1 MPFSSRH
8 TTLAPL
14 RPQSQRSF
22 SLSLLH
28 RYALIVLALC
38 SILLSAAALSAAPSG
53 AVFSLELLAEIEF
66 LEFDLAL
73 GFWSVLGKN
82 PALERT
88 ILVESPYASSLA
100 YLCKNHA
107 AMLKY
112 EILLDDVAFSLTP
125 TPLPK
130 GEGQNPRLSLL
141 PLEPSPLG
149 RGQGEGQDTTSRP
162 IPRRVQRTSRTLN
175 QQQPKNTTPP
185 DDTPQTS
192 INAPLS
198 TNASLSTNAVLSTSA
213 ALTTENIIRA
223 LAAQRLSLLST
234 PSVDVNA
241 WADSLGVRRGAVDGA
256 VSRKGT
262 EAIPFG
268 GQTYNFQ
275 AKFDST
281 QLSNAL
287 RMKLGDR
294 LLGSE
299 YRPEQTLPLDE
310 YLNNRTDF
318 MRRQAQDSILQHYDF
333 RRPFKLELSSI
344 LGQANNFN
352 VPFPQNPLTTI
363 FGKPELRLNA
373 NIEINLRIGS
383 MWNTSLGGQ
392 ASTLGQVQWV
402 PVFQP
407 NVQANVDAKLGDKFN
422 INLDMN
428 TLRQFEFDNL
438 TRLAYDGEPDEIFRR
453 IEFGNVS
460 LNSPSAFIGGSQA
473 LFGVRAD
480 FQFGP
485 VYLKTVASM
494 KRGQSRV
501 ATVKGGSV
509 KQPIMLRAYDYADN
523 HFFINLA
530 HKTVVWPV
538 FERGGFPL
546 QATVNTQLYRVK
558 AVEVW
563 ESTPDLRDVQA
574 ADVLA
579 IDTLRPLSEARRDT
593 LINGTP
599 SYTLAEKRRLFDST
613 GINAGFVEKGRFR
626 LLRENERYTFDAN
639 LGTLRILNLRRDRS
653 YAIAYRLEGATQAN
667 EDDIVYGT
675 LQNTID
681 PAIDT
686 AKISVLQL
694 IYRPNMQ
701 PAFRN
706 IWARQRQ
713 NVYFIGAT
721 NVSRDPK
728 DTRINFWYLRQNNDS
743 TDILPGAQDK
753 LATVLGVD
761 RVNNTSGAATPDGLF
776 DIHLGYIFDQARG
789 EITFTSLEPFRRGLI
804 DYFTSKGNADQANQF
819 IFASVYDTTRDAAR
833 LDARFDRFVI
843 SGEVSGQASNRI
855 NLPNAFNLAP
865 GSVKVRLNGAVLT
878 EFQDFRVEYFT
889 GQVEILNPQALLPNA
904 NVEVEYEQNDAFNL
918 ATRSM
923 LGLRLDLDTK
933 SFLRSRDL
941 KLDLGLTVVNYSM
954 DNPAARIRLSEEPL
968 SNTMLGV
975 DGQATLNAD
984 WLTKALD
991 WLPFYDTKAPSSF
1004 NIKGEAAWS
1013 LSNPNTRPSEI
1024 ASDSNKAAVYI
1035 DDFEATQR
1043 IYALGVQAAQ
1053 WKYASPPQN
1062 TGIPNLQTLT
1072 RLDSAQR
1079 YRGAMRWYTFNE
1091 GRVPPTQVYPNRAV
1105 AVGIAGTPPLRPLEI
1120 DFNPYERGIYNTN
1133 PSFVDSLTYL
1143 FNPAPPPTGLGD
1155 TTEYK
1160 RLAADP
1166 ILRNTLFGFR
1176 EKNRIWGGIMRTLS
1190 AFNLNFDNE
1199 NMDFIEIVLRVDGRS
1214 DPQTKMYIDVGQISE
1229 DIIPNGILD
1238 TEDGIVPGRETP
1250 NGRIAEGE
1258 LGEDVGID
1266 GLNNAQEKSDS
1277 LVSALSSVSPLVQAK
1292 YRNLTAQLYSNPNIR
1307 RERDPARDDFNYD
1320 FRRFSTVAANAQQ
1333 RDSDFVSF
1341 NGLENNNQ
1349 FTDFQFPDTE
1359 IQNQN
1364 NGQII
1369 ARADDYFRY
1378 EVNLTPDR
1386 ATNPQFV
1393 NSVNG
1398 WITLRI
1404 PLRGARTE
1412 VGRPLFTNIQYVRA
1426 LWVGGRFKAQII
1438 DWRFVGS
1445 QWIRQ
1450 PVQVGRTERGVP
1462 LLDSTTLSVGFV
1474 GREENSGAPFFY
1486 TMPPGVFPPVNRNNF
1501 LNPTQF
1507 GNEQSLLMQVNGL
1520 RQGDER
1526 SVARFFRPFD
1536 AFFYK
1541 EMKFFLHGGENIT
1554 YTPTRRSEAQALGFI
1569 RFGVDTLNY
1578 YEYSVPL
1585 QPGWQAVAIK
1595 LPELTALKPIV
1606 QLSGANAGLTVIPA
1620 DSLGEY
1626 RIKGS
1631 PTLTRIQFVSFG
1643 VRNPAVA
1650 PSELTT
1656 SVWVNELRLIKPDIS
1671 ENLMQNFAAVGTAS
1685 AKIADLGTVTATLN
1699 MQTPYFTRLEERF
1712 GNRNDRRTLAVTGQF
1727 NFERFLPEDWAG
1739 SSLPLS
1745 VTYNNLES
1753 TPRFL
1758 PQNDV
1763 NLSVA
1768 AFNEAEKR
1776 FPTDSASRV
1785 NAAQE
1790 TIKAQSTRTE
1800 DLQVAVTGARLNIPI
1815 YFFLFRDILN
1825 RISVDYNYVR
1835 RKEESPVVTLK
1846 TFEGWRFRTAYNHT
1860 LPPLPIKP
1868 FGWAENV
1875 PVLQWLSGWTIFA
1888 PVPNTITA
1896 AVEANQ
1902 SFQREISRIQP
1913 DVSIPNILNFEAA
1926 RQLQLTY
1933 KMSENELLNPT
1944 IDYSVNTVGTLVPL
1958 WLEDGSRDKPLPAG
1972 EVQRRIWERLGQGN
1986 SILNIGT
1993 DTRHGQNFRI
2003 TFRPKFPEFMGG
2015 NKFFNLTGNYG
2026 VQYGW
2031 ERLLRPV
2038 TLTTP
2043 TTGGALPVTPAD
2055 ANALNNGAGFQN
2067 NLTAAFSIRPKELG
2081 NALFPSLSSPMGGGQ
2096 NTFQPGLQATI
2107 VPTPSGGSDTS
2118 IAMMIMRGLK
2128 SAVFDWDQFTVSFTQ
2143 QGSATNPGVRGG
2155 TGFLTS
2161 SNGYG
2166 PSFEYQMGLVTDPH
2180 TSWFQP
2186 SNQFPFFEMRRVQGS
2201 RPVGVD
2207 LPDMSKIGATLD
2219 IRAQREIIPGL
2230 QVELSWQ
2237 SKNDSTNNR
2246 IFTQIREAN
2255 VQILNDTYRISN
2267 QISLETFGR
2276 SFLMVPFGGLDNI
2289 KKLYDTATAKITDNT
2304 PEATAKRQ
2312 KALNSAFIDGLEALH
2327 WLNGDTTRFR
2337 FLMPNINF
2345 AIRWNGL
2352 EQLPF
2357 LKGIL
2362 RSGSLESKYQG
2373 RYTATQRN
2381 EAGVTT
2387 LDQQSVQS
2395 SFEPLIGVTAQF
2407 DDKAVDGIL
2416 QGNMRVSTKTSLGI
2430 MQSQQGIVQ
2439 SDNTFE
2445 LTLQATYQR
2454 RGFELPKIGG
2464 VGLLKLLGIDF
2475 EMNNDIEF
2483 GLQTTYRSSLR
2494 TSTNVIAT
2502 PTPRDA
2508 TANQSRRIDGTTN
2521 ILFEPSM
2528 RYTISKQVTARLF
2541 FRYEANLSEGANAA
2555 GSTVTQF
2562 GVDLRL
2568 NLSGG
2573 RSF

>member
-8 TTLAPL
+8 IAFAHSRRSRTISSHCFDSRLPL
-14 RPQSQRSF
+14 RSRTLSVF
-22 SLSLLH
+22 CTLLLSIIGISAISLST
-28 RYALIVLALC
+28 VC
-38 SILLSAAALSAAPSG
+38 LSAMPSSAAIPLEIW
-53 AVFSLELLAEIEF
+53 AELEL

-73 GFWSVLGKN
+73 GFLSIFGESL
-82 PALERT
+82 PEERF
-88 ILVESPYASSLA
+88 SLA
-100 YLCKNHA
+100 ESFSTHSYTSGYTSGFAYLSRHQA
-107 AMLKY
+107 LLLKHTVN
-112 EILLDDVAFSLTP
+112 ESSVDVQTVL
-125 TPLPK
+125 
-130 GEGQNPRLSLL
+130 
-141 PLEPSPLG
+141 
-149 RGQGEGQDTTSRP
+149 QDTTSRP
-162 IPRRVQRTSRTLN
+162 IPRRSARTSRTLN
-175 QQQPKNTTPP
+175 SQTPENTSVQ
-185 DDTPQTS
+185 DELLNTS
-192 INAPLS
+192 TSLS
-198 TNASLSTNAVLSTSA
+198 TSASLSTNAALSTTA
-213 ALTTENIIRA
+213 AFSTETAIRA
-223 LAAQRLSLLST
+223 LAAQRLSLLGV
-234 PSVDVNA
+234 PAVDVNA
-241 WADSLGVRRGAVDGA
+241 LADSLGIRRGATDGA
-256 VSRKGT
+256 IIRKGT
-262 EAIPFG
+262 DAIPFS

-281 QLSNAL
+281 QFSNAL

-294 LLGSE
+294 LLGTE
-299 YRPEQTLPLDE
+299 YRPEQTLQLDD
-310 YLNNRTDF
+310 YLNNRTEF
-318 MRRQAQDSILQHYDF
+318 MRRSAQDSILQHYDF

-373 NIEINLRIGS
+373 NFEINLRIGS

-485 VYLKTVASM
+485 VYLKTVAST

-558 AVEVW
+558 SLEVW
-563 ESTPDLRDVQA
+563 ESTSDLRDIQA
-574 ADVLA
+574 ADVIA
-579 IDTLRPLSEARRDT
+579 IDTLRPLSVANGDS
-593 LINGTP
+593 LANGTP
-599 SYTLAEKRRLFDST
+599 AYTIATKRRLYDST
-613 GINAGFVEKGRFR
+613 SINAGFVEKGRFR
-626 LLRENERYTFDAN
+626 LLRENERYTFDPN

-653 YAIAYRLEGATQAN
+653 YAVAYRLEGASQGDD
-667 EDDIVYGT
+667 DDIVYGT

-681 PAIDT
+681 PNDS
-686 AKISVLQL
+686 AKLSVLQL

-761 RVNNTSGAATPDGLF
+761 RVNNTSGAGTPDGLF
-776 DIHLGYIFDQARG
+776 DINLPYIFDAARG
-789 EITFTSLEPFRRGLI
+789 EITFTSLEPFRKGLI
-804 DYFTSKGNADQANQF
+804 DYFTSKGNPDQANQF
-819 IFASVYDTTRDAAR
+819 VFAAVYDTTRDAAR
-833 LDARFDRFVI
+833 LNAQFDRFVI

-855 NLPNAFNLAP
+855 TLQNAFNLSP
-865 GSVKVRLNGAVLT
+865 GSVKVRLNGALLA
-878 EFQDFRVEYFT
+878 EFQDYRVEYYT

-918 ATRSM
+918 ATRNM

-941 KLDLGLTVVNYSM
+941 KLDLGMTVVNYSQ

-968 SNTMLGV
+968 SNTMLGI

-1004 NIKGEAAWS
+1004 SIKGEAAWS

-1024 ASDSNKAAVYI
+1024 ASDNNSPSVYI

-1043 IYALGVQAAQ
+1043 IYALGVQPAQ
-1053 WKYASPPQN
+1053 WRYASPPQN
-1062 TGIPNLQTLT
+1062 SGIPNLQSLS
-1072 RLDSAQR
+1072 RLDSTQLF
-1079 YRGAMRWYTFNE
+1079 RGAMRWFAFNE
-1091 GRVPPTQVYPNRAV
+1091 GRVQPTQVYPNRAV
-1105 AVGIAGTPPLRPLEI
+1105 AVGINGTPPLRPLEI
-1120 DFNPYERGIYNTN
+1120 DFNPFERGIYNTN
-1133 PSFVDSLTYL
+1133 PDFVDSITYRA
-1143 FNPAPPPTGLGD
+1143 NPQTLGD

-1160 RLAADP
+1160 RRAADP
-1166 ILRNTLFGFR
+1166 VLRNTLFGFR
-1176 EKNRIWGGIMRTLS
+1176 EKGKIWGGIMRTLS

-1199 NMDFIEIVLRVDGRS
+1199 NMDFIEVVLKVDGGRT

-1229 DIIPNGILD
+1229 DVIPNGVLD
-1238 TEDGIVPGRETP
+1238 TEDGILPGRETP

-1258 LGEDVGID
+1258 LGEDVGLD
-1266 GLNNAQEKSDS
+1266 GLSNAQEKSDS
-1277 LVSALSSVSPLVQAK
+1277 SVSVLSSVPPLVRAK
-1292 YRNLTAQLYSNPNIR
+1292 YRGLGNRPLYANENIR
-1307 RERDPARDDFNYD
+1307 REEDPSRDDFRYD
-1320 FRRFSTVAANAQQ
+1320 FRRFNSVLTNPLQ
-1333 RDSDFVSF
+1333 RDSDFVAY
-1341 NGLENNNQ
+1341 NGLEGNSA
-1349 FTDFQFPDTE
+1349 FVDFQFPDTE
-1359 IQNQN
+1359 VLNQN
-1364 NGQII
+1364 NGQVI

-1393 NSVNG
+1393 NNVNG

-1412 VGRPLFTNIQYVRA
+1412 VGKPLFTNIQYVRA

-1450 PVQVGRTERGVP
+1450 PVQIGSNARGAA

-1486 TMPPGVFPPVNRNNF
+1486 TMPPGVQPPVNRNNF

-1507 GNEQSLLMQVNGL
+1507 GNEQSLLMQLNGL

-1541 EMKFFLHGGENIT
+1541 QMKFFFHGGENLT
-1554 YTPTRRSEAQALGFI
+1554 YTPTRRSEAQAIGFI

-1585 QPGWQAVAIK
+1585 QPGWKEVAID
-1595 LPELTALKPIV
+1595 LPKLTALKPIV
-1606 QLSGANAGLTVIPA
+1606 QLSGANAGLTIVPA
-1620 DSLGEY
+1620 DDGMGEY
-1626 RIKGS
+1626 RVKGS

-1643 VRNPAVA
+1643 VRNPTAA

-1656 SVWVNELRLIKPDIS
+1656 SVWVNELRLIQPDVTTD
-1671 ENLMQNFAAVGTAS
+1671 LMQNFAAVGTAS
-1685 AKIADLGTVTATLN
+1685 AKIADLGTVNATLN
-1699 MQTPYFTRLEERF
+1699 MQTPYFTKLEERF
-1712 GNRNDRRTLAVTGQF
+1712 GNRNDRQTLAVTGQF
-1727 NFERFLPEDWAG
+1727 NFERFFPEDWSG
-1739 SSLPLS
+1739 TSLPLS
-1745 VTYNNLES
+1745 VTYNQLQS

-1758 PQNDV
+1758 PQNDQ
-1763 NLSVA
+1763 NLAEVA
-1768 AFNEAEKR
+1768 TNEAGR
-1776 FPTDSASRV
+1776 RLPGSNNTVRDSLTRAII
-1785 NAAQE
+1785 NE
-1790 TIKAQSTRTE
+1790 QSTRTE

-1815 YFFLFRDILN
+1815 YFFLFRDVLN

-1835 RKEESPVVTLK
+1835 RIERSPVVELK
-1846 TFEGWRFRTAYNHT
+1846 TFEGWRFRMAYNHT

-1896 AVEANQ
+1896 SVDANQ
-1902 SFQREISRIQP
+1902 GFQREISRIQP
-1913 DVSIPNILNFEAA
+1913 DVTIPNILNFEAA

-1933 KMSENELLNPT
+1933 KMSDNELLNPT
-1944 IDYSVNTVGTLVPL
+1944 IDYSVNTVGTLVPF
-1958 WLEDGSRDKPLPAG
+1958 WLEPGSRDKPLPAS
-1972 EVQRRIWERLGQGN
+1972 EVQRNILTNLQNGN
-1986 SILNIGT
+1986 SVLNIGT

-2031 ERLLRPV
+2031 ERLLRP
-2038 TLTTP
+2038 TLSQS
-2043 TTGGALPVTPAD
+2043 TGGASLTPQD
-2055 ANALNNGAGFQN
+2055 ALALNNGAGFQN
-2067 NLTAAFSIRPKELG
+2067 TLNGTFALRLKEMG
-2081 NALFPSLSSPMGGGQ
+2081 NALFPSLSSPTSVQQ
-2096 NTFQPGLQATI
+2096 NTFQPSLQGTV
-2107 VPTPSGGSDTS
+2107 VPPTQGADTS
-2118 IAMMIMRGLK
+2118 ITAMIFRGIK
-2128 SAVFDWDQFTVSFTQ
+2128 SAVFDWDQFTVTYTQ

-2155 TGFLTS
+2155 TGFMTTP
-2161 SNGYG
+2161 GGVG
-2166 PSFEYQMGLVTDPH
+2166 PSFEYQMGLETDPH
-2180 TSWFQP
+2180 ASWFQP
-2186 SNQFPFFEMRRVQGS
+2186 SNQFPFFEMRRVQGP
-2201 RPVGVD
+2201 RPVNVD
-2207 LPDMSKIGATLD
+2207 LPDMSKIGRTID

-2230 QVELSWQ
+2230 QLELSWQ
-2237 SKNDSTNNR
+2237 TKNETTNNQ
-2246 IFTQIREAN
+2246 IFTQL
-2255 VQILNDTYRISN
+2255 QDSPWFGGDTLGLFRVSNRI
-2267 QISLETFGR
+2267 QLETFGR
-2276 SFLMVPFGGLDNI
+2276 SFFLTPFNPIGEVER
-2289 KKLYDTATAKITDNT
+2289 LYRERSQRVQDTGRAATRQRQAILN
-2304 PEATAKRQ
+2304 EA
-2312 KALNSAFIDGLEALH
+2312 FVDGLEALN
-2327 WLNGDTTRFR
+2327 WWSGEPR
-2337 FLMPNINF
+2337 FLLPNLNF
-2345 AIRWNGL
+2345 AVRWNGL

-2357 LKGIL
+2357 FKGIL

-2373 RYTATQRN
+2373 RYAATRRV
-2381 EAGVTT
+2381 EASVQT

-2395 SFEPLIGVTAQF
+2395 SFEPLIGITAQF
-2407 DDKAVDGIL
+2407 DDKFVEGIL
-2416 QGNMRVSTKTSLGI
+2416 QGNMRLSTKTNLGI
-2430 MQSQQGIVQ
+2430 MQSQQGIIQ
-2439 SDNTFE
+2439 SDNSVEF
-2445 LTLQATYQR
+2445 TLQATYQR
-2454 RGFELPKIGG
+2454 RGMELPKIGG
-2464 VGLLKLLGIDF
+2464 LSLLKLIGIDF
-2475 EMNNDIEF
+2475 EFTNDVEF
-2483 GLQTTYRSSLR
+2483 GLQATYRSSLR
-2494 TSTNVIAT
+2494 QSINVLQNQQTSGST
-2502 PTPRDA
+2502 DA
-2508 TANQSRRIDGTTN
+2508 SRTQARRIDGTTN

-2528 RYTISKQVTARLF
+2528 RYTISKQVSARVF